1 MGRFVNS
8 GNSAFQVAL
17 NSEIYVDKTGLLA
30 YTNKVMDTTAKFIM
44 QQSPPSGSGNPSLP
58 ICSPHITVKAVVPK
72 KCSHLWKS
80 VRHLVSRN
88 I

>member
-30 YTNKVMDTTAKFIM
+30 KADVSNENAIR
-44 QQSPPSGSGNPSLP
+44 PPERIGHITGNPE
-58 ICSPHITVKAVVPK
+58 KAAF
-72 KCSHLWKS
+72 L
-80 VRHLVSRN
+80 
-88 I
+88 

>member
-30 YTNKVMDTTAKFIM
+30 YTNSYATVAPAD
-44 QQSPPSGSGNPSLP
+44 SGNPSLP
-58 ICSPHITVKAVVPK
+58 ICSLHITVKAVVPK

-80 VRHLVSRN
+80 VRHLISRN

>member
-30 YTNKVMDTTAKFIM
+30 YTNKVMDNSYATVA
-44 QQSPPSGSGNPSLP
+44 PADSGNPSLP

>member
-30 YTNKVMDTTAKFIM
+30 YATVA
-44 QQSPPSGSGNPSLP
+44 PVGSGNPSLP

>member
-30 YTNKVMDTTAKFIM
+30 YTNKVICICQQTGFIY
-44 QQSPPSGSGNPSLP
+44 
-58 ICSPHITVKAVVPK
+58 IDF
-72 KCSHLWKS
+72 
-80 VRHLVSRN
+80 
-88 I
+88 

>member
-30 YTNKVMDTTAKFIM
+30 YTNKVMDTTAKFICN
-44 QQSPPSGSGNPSLP
+44 SRPRRFGKVPSLP

>member
-30 YTNKVMDTTAKFIM
+30 YTNKVMDTTAN
-44 QQSPPSGSGNPSLP
+44 SYATVAPVGSGNPSLP
-58 ICSPHITVKAVVPK
+58 IAHRI
-72 KCSHLWKS
+72 L
-80 VRHLVSRN
+80 L
-88 I
+88 